1 MMLATPYDVAYT
13 AALPQETLATYAVYP
28 PNQGF
33 AQSVD
38 VVVEGFPV
46 DVRDREIRNF
56 ARFLPGFQVLL
67 LYQPCFLLHVM
78 GSRAWFLTVV
88 LRYYRIAR
96 LNGRTAT

>member
-67 LYQPCFLLHVM
+67 LYQPCFCYCM
-78 GSRAWFLTVV
+78 
-88 LRYYRIAR
+88 
-96 LNGRTAT
+96 